1 MTTKGEHVA
10 GRHALSGVMAGRR
23 DVLWGVLWAGGLLLA
38 WSWLGLYLNAPA
50 RALVGAACLHTFSGA
65 VAAVAAALVMGWGAG
80 LLLHFLESSRRRSA
94 YLALS
99 FVLNLL
105 RSVPQIV
112 GMLIGYVI
120 VTGLTLNEA
129 LTSDTSRILAT
140 SLVTALFVFQE
151 VVDLIRERIRHFES
165 LEFVSALLVCGVPSR
180 VIINREIL
188 LKNSMAY
195 IVQKSV
201 ALFGRA
207 IFLICSIDFI
217 VSVGLSS
224 EVSLSNLPVTLGSM
238 LAKLDSKQDI
248 LAIGSALTDARV
260 IPTLFVEH
268 LQGISVA
275 FLIVYTLLCVY
286 RIANGLMERY
296 RL

>member
-1 MTTKGEHVA
+1 MQGEPPA
-10 GRHALSGVMAGRR
+10 AARRLSGFMEDKK
-23 DVLWGVLWAGGLLLA
+23 DVLWAVSWAIGLALT
-38 WSWLGLYLNAPA
+38 WVWLDLFLNDRA
-50 RALVGAACLHTFSGA
+50 RTLVGAACLHTLAGA
-65 VAAVAAALVMGWGAG
+65 AAAVALALLSGWGTA
-80 LLLHFLESSRRRSA
+80 LLLHFLESSRRRVA
-94 YLALS
+94 YLGVS

-129 LTSDTSRILAT
+129 LASDASLILAT
-140 SLVTALFVFQE
+140 SCVTALFIFQE

-165 LEFVSALLVCGVPSR
+165 LEFVSALLVCGIPSR

-195 IVQKSV
+195 LVQKSV

-248 LAIGSALTDARV
+248 LAIGSALTDLSV
-260 IPTLFVEH
+260 VPTLFVEH

>member
-1 MTTKGEHVA
+1 MQSERTA
-10 GRHALSGVMAGRR
+10 GRHVLSGFMAEKK
-23 DVLWGVLWAGGLLLA
+23 DLLWGALWLAGLGLT
-38 WSWLGLYLNAPA
+38 WGWLGLYLNAPA
-50 RALVGAACLHTFSGA
+50 RILVGTACIHTFAGA
-65 VAAVAAALVMGWGAG
+65 VAAVALALVIGWGTA
-80 LLLHFLESSRRRSA
+80 LFLHFLESSRRRGA
-94 YLALS
+94 YLAAS

-112 GMLIGYVI
+112 GMLIGYVVI
-120 VTGLTLNEA
+120 TGLTLNEA
-129 LTSDTSRILAT
+129 LASDTSRILAT
-140 SLVTALFVFQE
+140 SFVTALFVFQE

-180 VIINREIL
+180 IIINREIL

-217 VSVGLSS
+217 VSVGLSA

-248 LAIGSALTDARV
+248 LAIGTALTDLRV
-260 IPTLFVEH
+260 VPTLFVEH

>member
-1 MTTKGEHVA
+1 MQGERPGV
-10 GRHALSGVMAGRR
+10 RIPLSGLLAERK
-23 DVLWGVLWAGGLLLA
+23 DLLWGILWFGGLALT
-38 WSWLGLYLNAPA
+38 WVWLDVYLNAPA
-50 RALVGAACLHTFSGA
+50 RILVGAACIHTFSGA
-65 VAAVAAALVMGWGAG
+65 VAAVVVALVIGWGTA
-80 LLLHFLESSRRRSA
+80 LFLHFLESTRRRGA
-94 YLALS
+94 YLAVS
-99 FVLNLL
+99 FALNLL

-129 LTSDTSRILAT
+129 LTSDTSLILAT

-165 LEFVSALLVCGVPSR
+165 LEFVSALLVCGIPSR

-188 LKNSMAY
+188 LKNSMPY
-195 IVQKSV
+195 LFQKSV
-201 ALFGRA
+201 ELFGRA

-217 VSVGLSS
+217 VSVGLSA

-248 LAIGSALTDARV
+248 LAIGTAFTDLRV
-260 IPTLFVEH
+260 VPTLFVEH

>member
-1 MTTKGEHVA
+1 MQDERFPA
-10 GRHALSGVMAGRR
+10 RNPLSGLLAEKK
-23 DVLWGVLWAGGLLLA
+23 DLLWGTLWVGGLALT
-38 WSWLGLYLNAPA
+38 WVWLSLHLNAPA
-50 RALVGAACLHTFSGA
+50 RSLVGVACIHTFTGA
-65 VAAVAAALVMGWGAG
+65 VAAVAAALVMGWVTA
-80 LLLHFLESSRRRSA
+80 LFLHFLESSRRRGA
-94 YLALS
+94 YLAVS

-112 GMLIGYVI
+112 GMLIGYVF
-120 VTGLTLNEA
+120 VTGLTLNET

-140 SLVTALFVFQE
+140 SFVTALFVFQE

-180 VIINREIL
+180 IIINREIL

-195 IVQKSV
+195 LMQKSV

-217 VSVGLSS
+217 VSVGLSA

-248 LAIGSALTDARV
+248 LAIGTALTDLRV
-260 IPTLFVEH
+260 VPTLFVEH

>member
-1 MTTKGEHVA
+1 MQGDRA
-10 GRHALSGVMAGRR
+10 GVHTALSGLLAERK
-23 DVLWGVLWAGGLLLA
+23 DLLWGILWLGGLALT
-38 WSWLGLYLNAPA
+38 WVWLVLYLNAPA
-50 RALVGAACLHTFSGA
+50 RILVGAACIHTFSGA
-65 VAAVAAALVMGWGAG
+65 LAAVAASLVIGWGTA
-80 LLLHFLESSRRRSA
+80 LFLHFLESTRRRTA
-94 YLALS
+94 YLAVS

-112 GMLIGYVI
+112 GMLLGYVV
-120 VTGLTLNEA
+120 VTGLTLNESLA
-129 LTSDTSRILAT
+129 SDTSRILAT

-165 LEFVSALLVCGVPSR
+165 LEFVSALLVCGIPSR

-195 IVQKSV
+195 LVQKSV

-217 VSVGLSS
+217 VSVGLSA

-248 LAIGSALTDARV
+248 LAIGTALTDVRV
-260 IPTLFVEH
+260 LPTLFVEH

>member
-1 MTTKGEHVA
+1 MQGERPGV
-10 GRHALSGVMAGRR
+10 RIPLSGLLAERK
-23 DVLWGVLWAGGLLLA
+23 DLLWGILWFGGLALT
-38 WSWLGLYLNAPA
+38 WVWLDVYLNAPA
-50 RALVGAACLHTFSGA
+50 RILVGAACIHTFSGA
-65 VAAVAAALVMGWGAG
+65 VAAVVVALVIGWGTA
-80 LLLHFLESSRRRSA
+80 LFLHFLESTRRRGA
-94 YLALS
+94 YLAVS
-99 FVLNLL
+99 FALNLL

-129 LTSDTSRILAT
+129 LTSDTSLILAT

-165 LEFVSALLVCGVPSR
+165 LEFVSALLVCGIPSR

-188 LKNSMAY
+188 LKNSMPY
-195 IVQKSV
+195 LVQKSV

-217 VSVGLSS
+217 VSVGLSA

-248 LAIGSALTDARV
+248 LAIGTAFTDLRV
-260 IPTLFVEH
+260 VPTLFVEH

>member
-1 MTTKGEHVA
+1 
-10 GRHALSGVMAGRR
+10 
-23 DVLWGVLWAGGLLLA
+23 
-38 WSWLGLYLNAPA
+38 
-50 RALVGAACLHTFSGA
+50 
-65 VAAVAAALVMGWGAG
+65 
-80 LLLHFLESSRRRSA
+80 
-94 YLALS
+94 
-99 FVLNLL
+99 
-105 RSVPQIV
+105 
-112 GMLIGYVI
+112 MLIGYVI
-120 VTGLTLNEA
+120 VTGLTLDEA

-165 LEFVSALLVCGVPSR
+165 LEFVSALLVCGIPSR

-188 LKNSMAY
+188 LKNSMPY
-195 IVQKSV
+195 LVQKSV

-217 VSVGLSS
+217 VSVGLSA
-224 EVSLSNLPVTLGSM
+224 EVSLTNLPVTLGSM

-248 LAIGSALTDARV
+248 LAIGTALTDLHV
-260 IPTLFVEH
+260 VPTLFVEH

>member
-1 MTTKGEHVA
+1 MQGDRSGVHT
-10 GRHALSGVMAGRR
+10 ALSGLMAERK
-23 DVLWGVLWAGGLLLA
+23 DLLWGILWVGGLA
-38 WSWLGLYLNAPA
+38 VTWAWLGFYLNAPA
-50 RALVGAACLHTFSGA
+50 RVLVGAACIHTFSGA
-65 VAAVAAALVMGWGAG
+65 LAAVAASLLIGWVTALF
-80 LLLHFLESSRRRSA
+80 LHFLESTRRRSA
-94 YLALS
+94 YLAVS

-112 GMLIGYVI
+112 GMLIGYVV

-129 LTSDTSRILAT
+129 LASDTSRILAT

-165 LEFVSALLVCGVPSR
+165 LEFVSALLVCGIPSR

-188 LKNSMAY
+188 LKNSISY
-195 IVQKSV
+195 LVQKSV

-217 VSVGLSS
+217 VSVGLSA

-248 LAIGSALTDARV
+248 LAIGTALTDVRV
-260 IPTLFVEH
+260 VPTLFVEH

>member
-1 MTTKGEHVA
+1 MQGDRA
-10 GRHALSGVMAGRR
+10 ALHAPLSGLLAERK
-23 DVLWGVLWAGGLLLA
+23 DLLWAMLWLGGLALT
-38 WSWLGLYLNAPA
+38 WVWLGLYLNAPA
-50 RALVGAACLHTFSGA
+50 RILVGAACIHTFSGA
-65 VAAVAAALVMGWGAG
+65 LAAVAASLVIGWGTA
-80 LLLHFLESSRRRSA
+80 LFLHFLESTHRRTA
-94 YLALS
+94 YLAVS

-120 VTGLTLNEA
+120 VTGLTLDEA

-165 LEFVSALLVCGVPSR
+165 LEFVSALLVCGIPSR

-188 LKNSMAY
+188 LKNSMPY
-195 IVQKSV
+195 LVQKSV

-217 VSVGLSS
+217 VSVGLSA
-224 EVSLSNLPVTLGSM
+224 EVSLTNLPVTLGSM

-248 LAIGSALTDARV
+248 LAIGTALTDLHV
-260 IPTLFVEH
+260 VPTLFVEH

>member
-1 MTTKGEHVA
+1 MQGERPGV
-10 GRHALSGVMAGRR
+10 RIPLSGLLAERK
-23 DVLWGVLWAGGLLLA
+23 DLLWGILWFGGLALT
-38 WSWLGLYLNAPA
+38 WVWLGLYLNPPA
-50 RALVGAACLHTFSGA
+50 RILVGAACIHTFSGA
-65 VAAVAAALVMGWGAG
+65 VAAVVVALVIGWGTA
-80 LLLHFLESSRRRSA
+80 LFLHFLESTRRRGA
-94 YLALS
+94 YLAVS
-99 FVLNLL
+99 FALNLL

-129 LTSDTSRILAT
+129 LTSDTSLILAT

-165 LEFVSALLVCGVPSR
+165 LEFVSALLVCGIPSR

-195 IVQKSV
+195 LVQKSV

-217 VSVGLSS
+217 VSVGLSA

-248 LAIGSALTDARV
+248 LAIGTAFTDLRV
-260 IPTLFVEH
+260 VPTLFVEH

>member
-1 MTTKGEHVA
+1 MQGERPGV
-10 GRHALSGVMAGRR
+10 RIPLSGLLAERK
-23 DVLWGVLWAGGLLLA
+23 DLLWGILWFGGLALT
-38 WSWLGLYLNAPA
+38 WVWLDVYLNAPA
-50 RALVGAACLHTFSGA
+50 RILVGAACIHTFSGA
-65 VAAVAAALVMGWGAG
+65 VAAVVVALVIGWGTA
-80 LLLHFLESSRRRSA
+80 LFLHFLESTRRRGA
-94 YLALS
+94 YLAVS
-99 FVLNLL
+99 FALNLL

-129 LTSDTSRILAT
+129 LTSDTSLILAT

-165 LEFVSALLVCGVPSR
+165 LEFVSALLVCGIPSR

-195 IVQKSV
+195 LVQKSV

-217 VSVGLSS
+217 VSVGLSA

-248 LAIGSALTDARV
+248 LAIGTAFTDLRV
-260 IPTLFVEH
+260 VPTLFVEH

>member
-1 MTTKGEHVA
+1 MQGERPGV
-10 GRHALSGVMAGRR
+10 RIPLSGLLAERK
-23 DVLWGVLWAGGLLLA
+23 DLLWGILWFGGLALT
-38 WSWLGLYLNAPA
+38 WVWLDVYLNAPA
-50 RALVGAACLHTFSGA
+50 RILVGAACIHTFSGA
-65 VAAVAAALVMGWGAG
+65 VAAVVVALVIGWGTA
-80 LLLHFLESSRRRSA
+80 LFLHFLESTRRRGA
-94 YLALS
+94 YLAVS
-99 FVLNLL
+99 FALNLL

-129 LTSDTSRILAT
+129 LTSDTSLILAT

-165 LEFVSALLVCGVPSR
+165 LEFVSALLVCGIPSR

-188 LKNSMAY
+188 LKNSMPY
-195 IVQKSV
+195 LVQKSV

-217 VSVGLSS
+217 VSVGLSA

-248 LAIGSALTDARV
+248 LAIGTSFTDLRV
-260 IPTLFVEH
+260 VPTLFVEH

>member
-1 MTTKGEHVA
+1 MKAEPVGVHP
-10 GRHALSGVMAGRR
+10 ALSGLLSERK
-23 DVLWGVLWAGGLLLA
+23 DLLWGMLWLGGLALV
-38 WSWLGLYLNAPA
+38 WVWLGLELNAPA
-50 RALVGAACLHTFSGA
+50 RILIGAACVHTFSGA
-65 VAAVAAALVMGWGAG
+65 LAAVAASLVIGWGTA
-80 LLLHFLESSRRRSA
+80 LFLHFLESTRRRSA
-94 YLALS
+94 YLAVS

-120 VTGLTLNEA
+120 VTGLTLDEA

-151 VVDLIRERIRHFES
+151 VVDLIRERIRHFEA
-165 LEFVSALLVCGVPSR
+165 LEFVSALLVCGIPSR

-195 IVQKSV
+195 LVQKSV

-207 IFLICSIDFI
+207 IFLLCSIDFI
-217 VSVGLSS
+217 VSVGLSA

-248 LAIGSALTDARV
+248 LAIGTALTDLRLV
-260 IPTLFVEH
+260 PTLFVEH

>member
-1 MTTKGEHVA
+1 MNAEQPA
-10 GRHALSGVMAGRR
+10 SRRALSGFMASRK
-23 DVLWGVLWAGGLLLA
+23 DFLWFGLWVAGLA
-38 WSWLGLYLNAPA
+38 LTWVWLAFYLNEPA
-50 RALVGAACLHTFSGA
+50 RILVASACVHTAAGAL
-65 VAAVAAALVMGWGAG
+65 AAVTLALAMGWCAAIV
-80 LLLHFLESSRRRSA
+80 LHFLESSRRRTA
-94 YLALS
+94 YLGLS

-112 GMLIGYVI
+112 GMLIGYVV
-120 VTGLTLNEA
+120 VTGLALNEVLA
-129 LTSDTSRILAT
+129 SDSSRILAT
-140 SLVTALFVFQE
+140 SFVTALFVFQE

-248 LAIGSALTDARV
+248 LAIGTALTDLRV
-260 IPTLFVEH
+260 VPTLFVEH

>member
-1 MTTKGEHVA
+1 M
-10 GRHALSGVMAGRR
+10 
-23 DVLWGVLWAGGLLLA
+23 
-38 WSWLGLYLNAPA
+38 NAPA
-50 RALVGAACLHTFSGA
+50 RNLVGAACIHTFAGA
-65 VAAVAAALVMGWGAG
+65 LAAVAASLVIGWGTA
-80 LLLHFLESSRRRSA
+80 LLLHFLEATHRRIA
-94 YLALS
+94 YLAVS

-120 VTGLTLNEA
+120 VTGLTLDEA

-165 LEFVSALLVCGVPSR
+165 LEFVSALLVCGIPSR

-195 IVQKSV
+195 LVQKSV

-217 VSVGLSS
+217 VSVGLSA

-248 LAIGSALTDARV
+248 LAIGTALTDLRV
-260 IPTLFVEH
+260 VPTLFVEH

>member
-1 MTTKGEHVA
+1 MQGDRTGVRT
-10 GRHALSGVMAGRR
+10 ALSGLMAERK
-23 DVLWGVLWAGGLLLA
+23 DLLWGILWVGGLA
-38 WSWLGLYLNAPA
+38 VTWAWLGFYLNAPA
-50 RALVGAACLHTFSGA
+50 RVLVGAACIHTFSGA
-65 VAAVAAALVMGWGAG
+65 LAAVAASLLIGWVTALF
-80 LLLHFLESSRRRSA
+80 LHFLESTRRRSA
-94 YLALS
+94 YLAVS

-112 GMLIGYVI
+112 GMLIGYVV

-129 LTSDTSRILAT
+129 LASDTSRILAT

-165 LEFVSALLVCGVPSR
+165 LEFVSALLVCGIPSR

-188 LKNSMAY
+188 LKNSISY
-195 IVQKSV
+195 LVQKSV

-217 VSVGLSS
+217 VSVGLSA

-248 LAIGSALTDARV
+248 LAIGTALTDVRV
-260 IPTLFVEH
+260 VPTLFVEH

>member
-1 MTTKGEHVA
+1 MTTKAEPPG
-10 GRHALSGVMAGRR
+10 GRHALSGVLAERK
-23 DVLWGVLWAGGLLLA
+23 DLLWGALWAGGLA
-38 WSWLGLYLNAPA
+38 VTWAWLGVYLNAPA
-50 RALVGAACLHTFSGA
+50 RILIGTACLHTFSGA
-65 VAAVAAALVMGWGAG
+65 VAAVAAALVMGWGAA
-80 LLLHFLESSRRRSA
+80 LLLHFLESSRRRIA

-151 VVDLIRERIRHFES
+151 VVDLIRERIRYFES

-201 ALFGRA
+201 SLFGRA

-248 LAIGSALTDARV
+248 LAIGSALTDVRV

>member
-1 MTTKGEHVA
+1 MPGERTGVPA
-10 GRHALSGVMAGRR
+10 PLSGVLAERK
-23 DVLWGVLWAGGLLLA
+23 DLLWGILWLGGLALT
-38 WSWLGLYLNAPA
+38 WVWIGLYLNGPA
-50 RALVGAACLHTFSGA
+50 RILVGAACIHTFEGA
-65 VAAVAAALVMGWGAG
+65 LAAVAASLLFGWGTA
-80 LLLHFLESSRRRSA
+80 LFLHFLESTRRRIA
-94 YLALS
+94 YQAVS
-99 FVLNLL
+99 FILNLL

-120 VTGLTLNEA
+120 VTGLTLDEA
-129 LTSDTSRILAT
+129 LTSDASRILAT

-165 LEFVSALLVCGVPSR
+165 LEFVSALLVCGIPSR

-195 IVQKSV
+195 LVQKSV

-217 VSVGLSS
+217 VSVGLST

-248 LAIGSALTDARV
+248 LAIGTALTDLRV
-260 IPTLFVEH
+260 VPTLFVEH

>member
-1 MTTKGEHVA
+1 
-10 GRHALSGVMAGRR
+10 
-23 DVLWGVLWAGGLLLA
+23 
-38 WSWLGLYLNAPA
+38 
-50 RALVGAACLHTFSGA
+50 
-65 VAAVAAALVMGWGAG
+65 
-80 LLLHFLESSRRRSA
+80 
-94 YLALS
+94 
-99 FVLNLL
+99 
-105 RSVPQIV
+105 
-112 GMLIGYVI
+112 MLIGYVI
-120 VTGLTLNEA
+120 VTGLTLDEA

-165 LEFVSALLVCGVPSR
+165 LEFVSALLVCGIPSS

-195 IVQKSV
+195 LVQKSV

-217 VSVGLSS
+217 VSVGLSA

-248 LAIGSALTDARV
+248 LAIGTALTDLRV
-260 IPTLFVEH
+260 VPTLFVEH

>member
-1 MTTKGEHVA
+1 MQGERPGV
-10 GRHALSGVMAGRR
+10 RIPLSGLLAERK
-23 DVLWGVLWAGGLLLA
+23 DLLWGILWFGGLALT
-38 WSWLGLYLNAPA
+38 WVWLDVYLNAPA
-50 RALVGAACLHTFSGA
+50 RILVGAACIHTFSGA
-65 VAAVAAALVMGWGAG
+65 VAAVVVALVIGWGTA
-80 LLLHFLESSRRRSA
+80 LFLHFLESTRRRGA
-94 YLALS
+94 YLAVS
-99 FVLNLL
+99 FALNLL

-129 LTSDTSRILAT
+129 LTSDTSLILAT

-165 LEFVSALLVCGVPSR
+165 LEFVSALLVCGIPSR

-188 LKNSMAY
+188 LKNSLPY
-195 IVQKSV
+195 LVQKSV

-217 VSVGLSS
+217 VSVGLSA

-248 LAIGSALTDARV
+248 LAIGTSFTDLRV
-260 IPTLFVEH
+260 VPTLFVEH

>member
-1 MTTKGEHVA
+1 MSPEQA
-10 GRHALSGVMAGRR
+10 PRGRITGLLSGRR
-23 DVLWGVLWAGGLLLA
+23 DILWGILWVGGILLCRA
-38 WSWLGLYLNAPA
+38 WIGLKLNAPA
-50 RALVGAACLHTFSGA
+50 RAMVVDASIHTLWGALLA
-65 VAAVAAALVMGWGAG
+65 VVLALLLGWGTA
-80 LLLHFLESSRRRSA
+80 LLLHALESGRRRTA
-94 YLALS
+94 RILLS
-99 FVLNLL
+99 FALNLL

-112 GMLIGYVI
+112 GLLIGYVI
-120 VTGLTLNEA
+120 VTALTLNEA
-129 LTSDTSRILAT
+129 LASEASRIAAT
-140 SLVTALFVFQE
+140 SAVTALFLFQE
-151 VVDLIRERIRHFES
+151 VADRVTARIRHYAAT
-165 LEFVSALLVCGVPSR
+165 EFVDALLVCGVSPR
-180 VIINREIL
+180 VIVNREIL

-195 IVQKSV
+195 LVQKSV

-217 VSVGLSS
+217 VSVGLST
-224 EVSLSNLPVTLGSM
+224 EVSLANLPVTLGSL

-248 LAIGSALTDARV
+248 LAIGTALTDASV

-286 RIANGLMERY
+286 RIANGLTERY

>member
-1 MTTKGEHVA
+1 
-10 GRHALSGVMAGRR
+10 
-23 DVLWGVLWAGGLLLA
+23 
-38 WSWLGLYLNAPA
+38 
-50 RALVGAACLHTFSGA
+50 
-65 VAAVAAALVMGWGAG
+65 
-80 LLLHFLESSRRRSA
+80 
-94 YLALS
+94 
-99 FVLNLL
+99 
-105 RSVPQIV
+105 
-112 GMLIGYVI
+112 MLIGYVI

-129 LTSDTSRILAT
+129 LTSDTSLILAT

-151 VVDLIRERIRHFES
+151 VVDLIRDRIRHFES
-165 LEFVSALLVCGVPSR
+165 LEFVSALLVCGIPSR

-195 IVQKSV
+195 LVQKSV

-217 VSVGLSS
+217 VSVGLSA

-248 LAIGSALTDARV
+248 LAIGTAFTDLRV
-260 IPTLFVEH
+260 VPTLFVEH

>member
-1 MTTKGEHVA
+1 MSPDGAVRT
-10 GRHALSGVMAGRR
+10 GRIANLMASRR
-23 DVLWGVLWAGGLLLA
+23 DILWGMLWVCGLIA
-38 WSWLGLYLNAPA
+38 CRGWIGMELNAPA
-50 RALVGAACLHTFSGA
+50 RALVIAACVHTFWGA
-65 VAAVAAALVMGWGAG
+65 LAAVVLALLLGWGTA
-80 LLLHFLESSRRRSA
+80 LLLHALETGRRRTA
-94 YLALS
+94 RLVVA
-99 FVLNLL
+99 FALNLL

-120 VTGLTLNEA
+120 ITALTLNESLA
-129 LTSDTSRILAT
+129 SDASRIAAT
-140 SLVTALFVFQE
+140 SAVTALFLFQE
-151 VVDLIRERIRHFES
+151 VADLVTARIRHYAAT
-165 LEFVSALLVCGVPSR
+165 EFVDALLVCGVSPR

-195 IVQKSV
+195 LVQKSV

-207 IFLICSIDFI
+207 IFLLCSIDFI
-217 VSVGLSS
+217 VSVGLST
-224 EVSLSNLPVTLGSM
+224 EVSLADLPVTLGSL
-238 LAKLDSKQDI
+238 LAKMDSKQDI
-248 LAIGSALTDARV
+248 LAIGTALTDVRV

-286 RIANGLMERY
+286 RIANGLTERY